1 MQLDLFN
8 SEPDKEVKPKSGVI
22 KIVSKEKPLSK
33 NQQAFNRLT
42 TKIANLK
49 KEIDKVNE
57 KLHLLQ
63 SMYEKE
69 VRPEVATLGRVKIE
83 MAHLLHEKRKKFK
96 LAKNIKNR
104 LDDLIYNLLDDAFYA
119 VEPSDK
125 DKALYSFYNDVS
137 FEEEEDRHQ
146 VDMSEM
152 FADMLYQQT
161 GFKIDPSVLNDK
173 NPDFE
178 KIQALFEEQMRGR
191 AEEDKGKF
199 RSKKSQHAI
208 DKEAKEKQKEA
219 LKQKSIRS
227 IYLSLAKILHPDT
240 ETDENVKCEKEEY
253 MKRVTVAY
261 NDKNLPDL
269 LELEMQWVHKHENQ
283 LNNTPEQTLKHYNEL
298 LKEQEENLKED
309 LYFITQNPAFSTVAH
324 LSNAPLSM
332 AIQTLKAERK
342 SYKKTHENYAKHNA
356 ILAQEDNSRAAILN
370 CINTFS
376 ESDEDVLDDFMMQ
389 MERSGRF

>member
-8 SEPDKEVKPKSGVI
+8 AEPDKEVKATNGII

-42 TKIANLK
+42 TEIANLK
-49 KEIDKVNE
+49 KEIDEVNE
-57 KLHLLQ
+57 RLRFLQ
-63 SMYEKE
+63 NLYEKE
-69 VRPEVATLGRVKIE
+69 VRPEIVILGRVKIE
-83 MAHLLHEKRKKFK
+83 MAHLLHEKRTKVK

-104 LDDLIYNLLDDAFYA
+104 LDELIFDLLDDAFYA

-125 DKALYSFYNDVS
+125 DKELYSFYTDVS
-137 FEEEEDRHQ
+137 FDEEMDREQ
-146 VDMSEM
+146 TDMSEM
-152 FADMLYQQT
+152 FADMLFQQT
-161 GFKIDPSVLNDK
+161 GFKIDPSVLNEK
-173 NPDFE
+173 NQKKK
-178 KIQALFEEQMRGR
+178 KIQALFEEQLKEKTENSKEKPGR
-191 AEEDKGKF
+191 
-199 RSKKSQHAI
+199 KKSQRTI

-283 LNNTPEQTLKHYNEL
+283 LNNTPEQTLKLYNEL